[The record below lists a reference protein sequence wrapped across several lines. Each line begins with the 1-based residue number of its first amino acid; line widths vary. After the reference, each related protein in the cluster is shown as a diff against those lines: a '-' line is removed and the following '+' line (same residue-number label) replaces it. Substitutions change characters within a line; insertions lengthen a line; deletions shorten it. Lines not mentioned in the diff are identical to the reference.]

1 MDIACQLA
9 AEHGASVTAV
19 TVIEVPVELP
29 LDAHMIE
36 EETEAKHVLELAR
49 PIADRYGVNAS
60 TRLVRGRKAGE
71 AIVEEARR
79 ASAQIVI
86 LRAPRKQRISRGA
99 RLFGGTVDFVL
110 KHAPCRVMV
119 AAAPADSKARDGA
132 LRSPADETV

>member
-36 EETEAKHVLELAR
+36 EETEAKRVLELAHA
-49 PIADRYGVNAS
+49 IADRYGVNAS
-60 TRLVRGRKAGE
+60 MRLVRGREAGE

-79 ASAQIVI
+79 ANAQIII
-86 LRAPRKQRISRGA
+86 LRASRKRRISGRA
-99 RLFGGTVDFVL
+99 RLFGGTVGFVL
-110 KHAPCRVMV
+110 KHAPCRVMI
-119 AAAPADSKARDGA
+119 AAAPAY
-132 LRSPADETV
+132 